1 MSKPAKPIPTLS
13 CPWLAAAVIK
23 MPVMVPGIRKG
34 PKKGQQTKLRAWQGL
49 PLRLP
54 SAGSSG
60 STNRFGSLNPLP
72 QRAAVAEGGSGPKG
86 RKGAGDSWDSCRL
99 GVCVRVG

>member
-34 PKKGQQTKLRAWQGL
+34 PKKASKR
-49 PLRLP
+49 
-54 SAGSSG
+54 SSG
-60 STNRFGSLNPLP
+60 PGRACLCGCP
-72 QRAAVAEGGSGPKG
+72 QPAVAEAPTALVALIRFLSV
-86 RKGAGDSWDSCRL
+86 RL
-99 GVCVRVG
+99 